1 MKDLVIFMSD
11 TEENIMTEF
20 QNAVDDYIE
29 FCHEVGKEP
38 DKGPFNGCIQ
48 QKTS

>member
-1 MKDLVIFMSD
+1 MKDLVTFMSD

-29 FCHEVGKEP
+29 LCEEVKRF
-38 DKGPFNGCIQ
+38 DIL
-48 QKTS
+48 